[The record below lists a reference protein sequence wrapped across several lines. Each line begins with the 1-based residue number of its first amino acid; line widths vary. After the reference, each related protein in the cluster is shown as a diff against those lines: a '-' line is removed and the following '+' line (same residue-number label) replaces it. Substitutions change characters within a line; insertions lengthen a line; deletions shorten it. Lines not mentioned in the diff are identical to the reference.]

1 MKKMNSKKILTLN
14 NIDIEIYTNI
24 HWKGEVTEI
33 GYVQGEFFFRIRIKG
48 GVVVGYFIPLPS
60 KLCR

>member
-14 NIDIEIYTNI
+14 NIDIEIHTNI